1 MRFKGNSSTLWSAIG
16 TSTARTALLFIP
28 FLFTLVSCSANWHLR
43 KAIAKDPTI
52 IKPQVITL
60 IDTVIVT
67 PAERVETSFVALP
80 IDTITIERERLRIK
94 IRRIHDTLIVDGE
107 CKSDTIRITETIEG
121 PPVIKYTPRPNW
133 ERWLI
138 YGGIGL
144 LAFRLLS
151 QFLG

>member
-1 MRFKGNSSTLWSAIG
+1 MRYKGNSSTLWSAIG

-52 IKPQVITL
+52 IQAQVITL

-67 PAERVETSFVALP
+67 PPERVETSFVALP
-80 IDTITIERERLRIK
+80 IDTITIERERLKIK

-138 YGGIGL
+138 YGGFGL
-144 LAFRLLS
+144 LAFRVVS
-151 QFLG
+151 KFLG

>member
-1 MRFKGNSSTLWSAIG
+1 MRYKGNSSTLWFAIG

-52 IKPQVITL
+52 IQAQVITL

-67 PAERVETSFVALP
+67 PPERVETTLVALP
-80 IDTITIERERLRIK
+80 IDTITIERERLKIK

-121 PPVIKYTPRPNW
+121 PPLIKYTPRPNW

-138 YGGIGL
+138 YGGLGL
-144 LAFRLLS
+144 LAFRVVS
-151 QFLG
+151 KFLG

>member
-80 IDTITIERERLRIK
+80 IDTITIERERLKIK

-138 YGGIGL
+138 YGGLGL
-144 LAFRLLS
+144 LAFRVVS
-151 QFLG
+151 KFLG

>member
-1 MRFKGNSSTLWSAIG
+1 MRYKGNSSTLWSAIG

-52 IKPQVITL
+52 IQAQVITL
-60 IDTVIVT
+60 IDTVIIT
-67 PAERVETSFVALP
+67 PPERVETSFVALP
-80 IDTITIERERLRIK
+80 IDTITIERERLKIK

-138 YGGIGL
+138 YGGFGL
-144 LAFRLLS
+144 LAFRVVS
-151 QFLG
+151 KFLG

>member
-1 MRFKGNSSTLWSAIG
+1 MRYKGNSSTLWSAIG

-52 IKPQVITL
+52 IQAQVITL

-67 PAERVETSFVALP
+67 PPERVETSFVALP
-80 IDTITIERERLRIK
+80 IDTITIERERLKIK

-121 PPVIKYTPRPNW
+121 PPLIKYTPRPNW

-138 YGGIGL
+138 YGGFGL
-144 LAFRLLS
+144 LAFRVVS
-151 QFLG
+151 KFLG

>member
-1 MRFKGNSSTLWSAIG
+1 MRYKGNLSTLWSAIG

-52 IKPQVITL
+52 IQAQVITVV
-60 IDTVIVT
+60 DTVIIT
-67 PAERVETSFVALP
+67 PPERVETTLVALP
-80 IDTITIERERLRIK
+80 IDTITIERERLKIK

-133 ERWLI
+133 ESWLI
-138 YGGIGL
+138 YGGLGL
-144 LAFRLLS
+144 LAFRVVS
-151 QFLG
+151 KFLG

>member
-138 YGGIGL
+138 YGGLGL
-144 LAFRLLS
+144 LAFRVVS
-151 QFLG
+151 KFLG

>member
-1 MRFKGNSSTLWSAIG
+1 MRYKGNSSTLWSAIG

-67 PAERVETSFVALP
+67 PAERVETTLVALP
-80 IDTITIERERLRIK
+80 IDTITIERERLKIK

-138 YGGIGL
+138 YGSLGL
-144 LAFRLLS
+144 LALRLLS

>member
-1 MRFKGNSSTLWSAIG
+1 MRYKGNSSTLWFAIG

-28 FLFTLVSCSANWHLR
+28 FIFTLVSCSANWHLR

-52 IKPQVITL
+52 IQAQVITL

-67 PAERVETSFVALP
+67 PPERVETSFVALP
-80 IDTITIERERLRIK
+80 IDTITIERERLKIK

-121 PPVIKYTPRPNW
+121 PPLIKYTPRPNW

-138 YGGIGL
+138 YGGLGL
-144 LAFRLLS
+144 LAFRVVS
-151 QFLG
+151 KFLG

>member
-1 MRFKGNSSTLWSAIG
+1 MRYKGNSSTLWFAIG
-16 TSTARTALLFIP
+16 MSTARTALLFIP

-60 IDTVIVT
+60 IDTVIIT
-67 PAERVETSFVALP
+67 PPERVETTLVALP
-80 IDTITIERERLRIK
+80 IDTITIERERLKIK

-138 YGGIGL
+138 YGGLGL
-144 LAFRLLS
+144 LAFRVVS
-151 QFLG
+151 KFLG